1 MEYSWQ
7 GSDKR
12 KLSLIQDLFK
22 SESESTEEGN
32 AEETEE
38 TQDEVVMEEEVV
50 EPEPEPIL
58 EEVPVAAPSKPK
70 KKKTT

>member
-22 SESESTEEGN
+22 SESESTEEFFKLSTSAHLAFGHCNFFPN
-32 AEETEE
+32 A
-38 TQDEVVMEEEVV
+38 
-50 EPEPEPIL
+50 
-58 EEVPVAAPSKPK
+58 KPK
-70 KKKTT
+70 TKY